1 MPKIHQIL
9 WVIGLNIASYIIIEV
24 FEKII
29 AKSPKL
35 PQRFLQYFD
44 VNPYYAIFV
53 AVLNIGILY
62 FILRRNKKSDV
73 YQKVYDN
80 FFDHINNAI
89 TRYRGF
95 SSNLSS
101 ERKYTEVGVRE
112 MINEVSK
119 SRMKLLFVCGKPVK
133 SFLEELG
140 TEWLND
146 MESFYN
152 KAPSIVQKLPEIAYK
167 DRI

>member
-1 MPKIHQIL
+1 MTKKQIL
-9 WVIGLNIASYIIIEV
+9 WVLGLNIASYIIVEV

-29 AKSPKL
+29 AKSPKS

-44 VNPYYAIFV
+44 VNPYYALFV

-62 FILRRNKKSDV
+62 FILRRNKKSDA
-73 YQKVYDN
+73 YREAYNN
-80 FFDHINNAI
+80 FVEHLNNAI
-89 TRYRGF
+89 TRYRGY

-101 ERKYTEVGVRE
+101 EKKYTEVGVRE

-119 SRMKLLFVCGKPVK
+119 SRMKLLFVCGKHVK

-152 KAPSIVQKLPEIAYK
+152 KAPSIVQKLPKIAYK
-167 DRI
+167 DRT